1 MKGILS
7 HTFQFMIFV
16 AKISQT
22 TRIILY
28 MSEQKHKT
36 NSPFFEGKSHQL
48 AGTLT
53 PMPS

>member
-16 AKISQT
+16 AKISKT

-28 MSEQKHKT
+28 VRTKAQDE
-36 NSPFFEGKSHQL
+36 
-48 AGTLT
+48 LT
-53 PMPS
+53 VF